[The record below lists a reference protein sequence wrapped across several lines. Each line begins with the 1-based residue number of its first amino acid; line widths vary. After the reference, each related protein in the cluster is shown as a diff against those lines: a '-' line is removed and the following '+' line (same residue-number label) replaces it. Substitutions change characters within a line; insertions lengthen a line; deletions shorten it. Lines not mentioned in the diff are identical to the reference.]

1 MENKLE
7 KESPVVVYFTKSDG
21 AGEMAQWAKVK
32 LYDLSLIPEIHMV
45 EGESQPV

>member
-21 AGEMAQWAKVK
+21 VK